1 MSVFSIFVFCFY
13 SLFVMTSPQ
22 IDKSYFGAQ
31 IMCVVACL
39 VIVVNL
45 NFFINFFYYK
55 QEQLKMVIKC
65 GREKL
70 KFLI

>member
-1 MSVFSIFVFCFY
+1 
-13 SLFVMTSPQ
+13 MTTSQ
-22 IDKSYFGAQ
+22 IDKSCFGAQ

-45 NFFINFFYYK
+45 NFCINFFYHK

>member
-13 SLFVMTSPQ
+13 SLFVMTTSQ
-22 IDKSYFGAQ
+22 IIDKSCFGAQ

-45 NFFINFFYYK
+45 NFCINFFF
-55 QEQLKMVIKC
+55 IIN
-65 GREKL
+65 RNN
-70 KFLI
+70 